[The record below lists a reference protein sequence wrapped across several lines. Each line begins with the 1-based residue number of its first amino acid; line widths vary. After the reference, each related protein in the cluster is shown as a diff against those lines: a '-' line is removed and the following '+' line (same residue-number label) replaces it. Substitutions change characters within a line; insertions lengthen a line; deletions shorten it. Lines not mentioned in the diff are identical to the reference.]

1 MKANHKIATLKRR
14 VQEVQEL
21 LFIIAWSLHAAQI
34 MNLKFWSFE
43 IQLSS
48 SLPKVICTISLAH
61 TSPNYLTSS
70 TTSRLQ
76 HQVYWNC
83 TTKHINKQC
92 FEEMIWCL
100 SLVGAAASLMDLI
113 LPLICTNDQSPTETN
128 KQTLLIHKL
137 NTLHIKEEEEEDD
150 DEEEDSW
157 VLHNTLM
164 LHQKLCY
171 NLCKFALD
179 PLAANQ

>member
-1 MKANHKIATLKRR
+1 MISAKLQSSTDHELEILK
-14 VQEVQEL
+14 
-21 LFIIAWSLHAAQI
+21 
-34 MNLKFWSFE
+34 FE

-48 SLPKVICTISLAH
+48 RLPKVICTISLAY
-61 TSPNYLTSS
+61 TSPNHLTSS
-70 TTSRLQ
+70 TTSRPQ
-76 HQVYWNC
+76 HQIYWNF

-100 SLVGAAASLMDLI
+100 SLVGAAASLKDLI

-137 NTLHIKEEEEEDD
+137 NTLHINEEEEDD
-150 DEEEDSW
+150 DDEEENSW

-164 LHQKLCY
+164 LNQKL
-171 NLCKFALD
+171 L
-179 PLAANQ
+179 